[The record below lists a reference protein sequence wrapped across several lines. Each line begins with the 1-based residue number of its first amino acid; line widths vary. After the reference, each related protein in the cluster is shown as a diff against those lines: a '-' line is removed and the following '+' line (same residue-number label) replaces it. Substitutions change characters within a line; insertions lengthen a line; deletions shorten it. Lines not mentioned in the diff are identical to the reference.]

1 MEPEITN
8 EEYFGELKLMFQSKG
23 WKYLMMD
30 LQQNAQVVNN
40 LQVTKDERD
49 LDFRRGQLAVL
60 GYLINLE
67 YSLGQTEQEANADE
81 GSEWL

>member
-81 GSEWL
+81 GSE